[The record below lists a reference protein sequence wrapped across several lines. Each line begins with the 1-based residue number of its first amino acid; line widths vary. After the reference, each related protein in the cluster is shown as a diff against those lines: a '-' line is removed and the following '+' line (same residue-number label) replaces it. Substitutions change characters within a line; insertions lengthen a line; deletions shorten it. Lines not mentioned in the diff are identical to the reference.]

1 MQIISGWDY
10 NFPIVVNVEDNLYDN
25 LEYLVLILI

>member
-1 MQIISGWDY
+1 MWINLGRVFD
-10 NFPIVVNVEDNLYDN
+10 FPIVINVEDNLYDN